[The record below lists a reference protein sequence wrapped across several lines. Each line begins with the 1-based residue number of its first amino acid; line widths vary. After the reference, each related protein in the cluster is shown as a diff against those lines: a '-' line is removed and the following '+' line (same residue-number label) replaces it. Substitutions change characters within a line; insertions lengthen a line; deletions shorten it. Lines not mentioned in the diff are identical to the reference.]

1 MPVTALSAV
10 LLAAASVEEGGHRGG
25 LADVNLGLTIWTIVL
40 FAIFAFVLTKLGWK
54 PLLAMIEERERKIQ
68 SAVETAQQAQTEAQA
83 LLIQNRETLREA
95 GRQREEIVK
104 RALADVDQLKA
115 DLSAQAKAEAEKM
128 IGRAREQ
135 IEREKR
141 LALQE
146 IRKEV
151 ADLAV
156 EAASRIVRSSL
167 TPEAQRKLVD
177 EFIAT
182 LPETRT

>member
-1 MPVTALSAV
+1 MTALVA
-10 LLAAASVEEGGHRGG
+10 LLLSASVEEGGGGG
-25 LADVNLGLTIWTIVL
+25 LADINLGLTIWTIVL
-40 FAIFAFVLTKLGWK
+40 FAIFAFTLTKLGWK

-68 SAVETAQQAQTEAQA
+68 SAVESAQQAQTEAQA

-115 DLSAQAKAEAEKM
+115 DLTAQAKAEAEKM
-128 IGRAREQ
+128 IRRAKEQ

-156 EAASRIVRSSL
+156 EGASRIVQSSL
-167 TPEAQRKLVD
+167 TPDAQRKLVD